1 MEIIKAHEKT
11 IRSGAAS
18 LGDLAPTE
26 SDCSS
31 ARKRGDLGYFGRG
44 EMQKEF
50 EDVAFT
56 LKVGELSDVVS
67 TASGLH
73 LIERYVFLYLLL
85 QERVYMNS
93 DGRLT
98 DAGCYRLE

>member
-1 MEIIKAHEKT
+1 MEIIKGHEQT
-11 IRSGAAS
+11 IQSGAS
-18 LGDLAPTE
+18 TLGDLAPTE

-73 LIERYVFLYLLL
+73 LIERYVL
-85 QERVYMNS
+85 EARK
-93 DGRLT
+93 
-98 DAGCYRLE
+98 AGSILHYADIIGTRLE